1 MENTDIDLSSNPIAN
16 EEQLFHNTV
25 ICDDAELFYI
35 DCYLRELFRQDN
47 EAWTKWFES
56 YSCEAGLLRFK
67 VSLLNEGCQPQRL
80 AARVLGGGYS

>member
-35 DCYLRELFRQDN
+35 DCYLRELFRQDS
-47 EAWTKWFES
+47 EA
-56 YSCEAGLLRFK
+56 
-67 VSLLNEGCQPQRL
+67 
-80 AARVLGGGYS
+80 